1 MPPPRPGTKVF
12 SLAATTAI
20 LRLSYHKLVTG
31 PSSSVTVRCKLKA
44 TGWCTIL
51 YSSSGYNTSCFHPRT
66 WFYIGLWLREPEPL
80 SGVATQTPAPA
91 LATGL
96 ILLHPLLSVAILT
109 GRWKNV
115 SFIRQIPSLY
125 SFFLLRLNLHPKNY
139 ILTFDSIY
147 LRAFSPPQA
156 KIDWYW

>member
-20 LRLSYHKLVTG
+20 LRLSYHKLVTEA
-31 PSSSVTVRCKLKA
+31 SSSVTVRFKLKA
-44 TGWCTIL
+44 AEWWTIL
-51 YSSSGYNTSCFHPRT
+51 CSSSGHNTSCFHPRT

-109 GRWKNV
+109 VDEKMYLLSGKFLL
-115 SFIRQIPSLY
+115 FID
-125 SFFLLRLNLHPKNY
+125 FFLLRLNLHPKNY